1 MKTASVSRRQRAY
14 YLRGKND
21 TETLKE
27 DETDFF
33 FPSSRVEKFQPR
45 PPRPHP
51 TSSVSFSVLFSSS
64 PPTHPQNTTRDTSAP
79 VPAFA
84 FAIGS
89 WLPFLADR
97 LVRAVLPPPL
107 YLMKYR
113 VLGYF
118 STRITAAVAELGIAD
133 ALAVGP
139 KTAAQLA
146 SELKCDERSLFR
158 LLRGAVQSGLF
169 SAAATGRSAA
179 AASPTTTLF
188 SNNRLSAVL
197 REDHPSSLRHMAI
210 HQGGEM
216 ERAWQHLAY
225 SVRTGKPC
233 FERAHAGKALF
244 DWLRERPAEEDN
256 FSKAMTEV
264 NHLSASAVISDYYRR
279 VQPTRIVDV
288 GGAHGAFMA
297 TLLRALP
304 ATSTPGGGLL
314 FDQPQVVA
322 RARKIWA
329 SDASLRPLAK
339 RADFCAGS
347 FFDAKTLPDFRDGDV
362 VNMRLILH
370 DWSDA
375 DSLKILGNLR
385 SAIGTKRVTLALVEV
400 CVPDG
405 TGDPRWERAH
415 FDLHMLCALA
425 AKERTRAEWRD
436 LLGEAGFKLDRVVS
450 TRGLFSVMEA
460 TVQA

>member
-1 MKTASVSRRQRAY
+1 MTSTW
-14 YLRGKND
+14 YLTPLSLFLR
-21 TETLKE
+21 
-27 DETDFF
+27 FPAP
-33 FPSSRVEKFQPR
+33 PSSAPPPKKKKF
-45 PPRPHP
+45 
-51 TSSVSFSVLFSSS
+51 
-64 PPTHPQNTTRDTSAP
+64 RDTSAP
-79 VPAFA
+79 VPALA

-118 STRITAAVAELGIAD
+118 STRITAAVAEIGIAD
-133 ALAVGP
+133 ALAAGP

-146 SELKCDERSLFR
+146 SELRCDERSLFR
-158 LLRGAVQSGLF
+158 LMRGAVQSGLF
-169 SAAATGRSAA
+169 SAATARGAV
-179 AASPTTTLF
+179 ASPAATLF
-188 SNNRLSAVL
+188 ANNRLSAVL

-216 ERAWQHLAY
+216 ERAWQHLAA

-233 FERAHAGKALF
+233 FEKAHAGKALF

-264 NHLSASAVISDYYRR
+264 NHLSASAVISDYYQR

-288 GGAHGAFMA
+288 GGAHGAFMGS
-297 TLLRALP
+297 LLRALP
-304 ATSTPGGGLL
+304 ARSTPGGGLL
-314 FDQPQVVA
+314 FDQPQVIA
-322 RARKIWA
+322 RAKKIWA
-329 SDASLRPLAK
+329 SDASLKPLAG
-339 RADFCAGS
+339 RADFHAGS
-347 FFDAKTLPDFRDGDV
+347 FFDAKTLPAFRDGDV

-370 DWSDA
+370 DWSDE

-385 SAIGTKRVTLALVEV
+385 EAIGTKKVTLALVEV

-405 TGDPRWERAH
+405 TADARWERAH

-436 LLGEAGFKLDRVVS
+436 LLREAGFSLDRVVS

-460 TVQA
+460 TVKA